1 MKYKHIIWDWN
12 GTLLDDRWLC
22 VDGINNGLMKR
33 GLDPITEETYRNV
46 FTFPVKSYYEN
57 LGFDFKKEPF
67 EVAGDEFVNFY
78 GQNFYRA
85 KLHKS
90 VRSVLDKIKHQNIT
104 QSILSAGKHEFLLGW
119 VEDHKLTDYFT
130 WIKGIDNQYATG
142 KLDLGLSFIDELPYQ
157 NNDII
162 MVGDTMHDSEVAD
175 AMKIECVLVDHGH
188 ISRDRLQKTGRKV
201 ISNMGQV
208 LDILT
213 RKV

>member
-1 MKYKHIIWDWN
+1 M
-12 GTLLDDRWLC
+12 
-22 VDGINNGLMKR
+22 
-33 GLDPITEETYRNV
+33 
-46 FTFPVKSYYEN
+46 
-57 LGFDFKKEPF
+57 
-67 EVAGDEFVNFY
+67 
-78 GQNFYRA
+78 
-85 KLHKS
+85 
-90 VRSVLDKIKHQNIT
+90 
-104 QSILSAGKHEFLLGW
+104 
-119 VEDHKLTDYFT
+119 TDYFT

-157 NNDII
+157 NNEII

-208 LDILT
+208 LDVLT

>member
-33 GLDPITEETYRNV
+33 GLTPITEETYRNV
-46 FTFPVKSYYEN
+46 FTFPVKNYYEN

-90 VRSVLDKIKHQNIT
+90 VRSVLD
-104 QSILSAGKHEFLLGW
+104 LSL
-119 VEDHKLTDYFT
+119 
-130 WIKGIDNQYATG
+130 I
-142 KLDLGLSFIDELPYQ
+142 
-157 NNDII
+157 
-162 MVGDTMHDSEVAD
+162 
-175 AMKIECVLVDHGH
+175 H
-188 ISRDRLQKTGRKV
+188 I
-201 ISNMGQV
+201 
-208 LDILT
+208 
-213 RKV
+213 